1 MSFLGNDDIEDIED
15 VAGEELEMPLRSGRP
30 LKAWDKLKP
39 RQKRNESQEA
49 FQAVKKTAVVRN
61 VEPEKL
67 VGGLLRR

>member
-1 MSFLGNDDIEDIED
+1 MSFLGNDDIEDVD
-15 VAGEELEMPLRSGRP
+15 GELEMPLKSGRP

-49 FQAVKKTAVVRN
+49 FEAVKKTADVRN